1 MIPIN
6 EARVGL
12 VSLRHWWCTAQWQR
26 VFSRKNWPRD
36 QQETNDQTKRP
47 KKDPE
52 TKKPTF
58 WREKNIPGHLDSS
71 RRGKSNFKNKSQ
83 KAEHVCLSHTSA
95 ILDQYWGQ
103 RSQMGSYVMCH
114 YRYTHVLWIHIRGR
128 MNDDREGLLWNKK
141 SSFGLISGW
150 RTFIKKWTRFWS
162 YLS

>member
-12 VSLRHWWCTAQWQR
+12 VSLRHWWCSAQWRR

-36 QQETNDQTKRP
+36 QRSDQETDKRPSHQETNILAWGKHPRT
-47 KKDPE
+47 
-52 TKKPTF
+52 
-58 WREKNIPGHLDSS
+58 S
-71 RRGKSNFKNKSQ
+71 RLLQGEKSNFFVKDKSQ
-83 KAEHVCLSHTSA
+83 KAEHVWLSHTSA

-128 MNDDREGLLWNKK
+128 MNDDRDGLLRNKK
-141 SSFGLISGW
+141 VPLTWFLAEGHLQKSELDFG
-150 RTFIKKWTRFWS
+150 RT
-162 YLS
+162 